1 MKIVI
6 VLAYGDLGNLRTAM
20 NRGAF
25 DLVGKPV
32 YFADLKVTIEKT
44 ADQVR
49 QFRATRRAVQ
59 ENNIL
64 RMYVDEAV
72 LNFMIRPDFES
83 RLLASETVFLKVKES
98 SKCEYVSEVTL

>member
-1 MKIVI
+1 M
-6 VLAYGDLGNLRTAM
+6 
-20 NRGAF
+20 
-25 DLVGKPV
+25 
-32 YFADLKVTIEKT
+32 
-44 ADQVR
+44 R
-49 QFRATRRAVQ
+49 QFRAARRAVQ